1 GSASRQRIGQAG
13 VVAARET
20 SGISWHCY
28 CTNDSRDRL
37 NHTAQHKELRKNMFG
52 TDELCSL
59 RWDPV
64 SERVEVIDQTLL
76 PHALRWC
83 HLDSLTAYCHAIS
96 TMQVRGAPLIG
107 ITAAFGLA
115 QALSEDA
122 SDENLARASATLLAT
137 RPTAVNLRWALE
149 QVTSA
154 VQHLVP
160 SARARVALDKARAL
174 REEDIANCER
184 IGANGLQL
192 LRALNVESRLNIMT
206 HCNAGWLAT
215 VQWGTALA
223 PIYKAHAS
231 GIPVHVWVSETRPRN
246 QGTSLTA
253 WELHRAGVPCT
264 IVTDNSCGQL
274 MRQGRVDCV
283 IVGSDRTAANG
294 DVCNKV
300 GTYLKALAACASDIP
315 FYVALPESTIDWSC
329 PGGEQI
335 PIEERNESEVLSIAG
350 LDAAG
355 DFREV
360 NLAAAHSHALNPA
373 FDVTPAALVRALITE
388 HGNFEASVTG
398 LQSLR
403 AEAATVR

>member
-1 GSASRQRIGQAG
+1 MFSND
-13 VVAARET
+13 EM
-20 SGISWHCY
+20 
-28 CTNDSRDRL
+28 CT
-37 NHTAQHKELRKNMFG
+37 
-52 TDELCSL
+52 L

-64 SERVEVIDQTLL
+64 SECVEVIDQTLL
-76 PHALRWC
+76 PHTLRWC
-83 HLDSLTAYCHAIS
+83 HLDSLAAYCHAIS
-96 TMQVRGAPLIG
+96 SMQVRGAPLIG

-115 QALSEDA
+115 HALSEDA
-122 SDENLARASATLLAT
+122 SDVNLARASAALLAT

-149 QVTSA
+149 QVAAA
-154 VQHLVP
+154 VQQLEP
-160 SARARVALDKARAL
+160 SARARAALDKAKAL
-174 REEDIANCER
+174 RGEDIANCER
-184 IGANGLQL
+184 IGDNGLQL
-192 LRALNVESRLNIMT
+192 LRALPANSGLNIMT

-215 VQWGTALA
+215 IQWGTALA

-246 QGTSLTA
+246 QGTNLTA
-253 WELHRAGVPCT
+253 WELQRAGVPCT

-300 GTYLKALAACASDIP
+300 GTYLKALAARASDIP

-335 PIEERNESEVLSIAG
+335 PIEERDQAEVLSIAG

-355 DFREV
+355 DVREV
-360 NLAAAHSHALNPA
+360 NLAAAHSRALNPA
-373 FDVTPAALVRALITE
+373 FDVTPAALVGALITE
-388 HGNFEASVTG
+388 HGNFEASEQG
-398 LQSLR
+398 LRRLR
-403 AEAATVR
+403 AAASVE

>member
-1 GSASRQRIGQAG
+1 
-13 VVAARET
+13 
-20 SGISWHCY
+20 
-28 CTNDSRDRL
+28 
-37 NHTAQHKELRKNMFG
+37 MFS
-52 TDELCSL
+52 TDDLCSL

-64 SERVEVIDQTLL
+64 IERVEVIDQTLL

-83 HLDSLTAYCHAIS
+83 HLDSLAAFCHAIS
-96 TMQVRGAPLIG
+96 SMQVRGAPLIG

-115 QALSEDA
+115 HALSEDA
-122 SDENLARASATLLAT
+122 STENLASASAELLAT

-149 QVTSA
+149 QITTA
-154 VQHLVP
+154 VIHLDP
-160 SARARVALDKARAL
+160 SERARAALDKARSL

-184 IGANGLQL
+184 IGINGLQL
-192 LRALNVESRLNIMT
+192 LRSLERDRLNIMT

-231 GIPVHVWVSETRPRN
+231 GIEVHVWVSETRPRN
-246 QGTSLTA
+246 QGTNLTA

-300 GTYLKALAACASDIP
+300 GTYLKALAAHANDIP

-335 PIEERNESEVLSIAG
+335 PIEERDESEVLSIAG

-355 DFREV
+355 DLREV
-360 NLAAAHSHALNPA
+360 NLAAAHSRALNPA
-373 FDVTPAALVRALITE
+373 FDVTPAALVQALITE
-388 HGNFEASVTG
+388 HGNFEASEKG
-398 LQSLR
+398 LQHLR
-403 AEAATVR
+403 TVAAGAI